1 MENYSLLQRYLIERM
16 KKNIIELGEK
26 KVFSIIDNLASARTR
41 MAYRKYYLIALKEL
55 KKNDY

>member
-26 KVFSIIDNLASARTR
+26 KVFSIIDNLESARTR